1 MSKKSKTA
9 GQNYYYFIFVVI
21 FVCSLWCRVGF
32 ATATKKQSHKLPQPA
47 YCAKP
52 ILLEG
57 ENFTGQKGGWSID
70 GSSSIGAI
78 RNSKAGQGQYI
89 RWENLKIQAGRYDLW
104 ASLARPAS
112 KEKDDYLLYA
122 GPDIYNMRLVAK
134 SSVAWDGAG
143 HMWFKMADSVS
154 LFATD
159 TVLRWETSAATKVSF
174 DCIQLASIDVPRDS
188 FGKIWVRNH
197 PFALMGLLGG
207 GEDCNIDTYKASNM
221 NMTLLWKNDFDLL
234 KQSDREAIPWVYHI
248 EVRKEL
254 GYTKLCD
261 ALKNHVK
268 KVYDINPAGAWSW
281 TIWDEV
287 GGQRFPL
294 AAEIVDWAKQAYPN
308 ILVYS
313 NARPP
318 GDDTASD
325 WAGTDFPANWGYR
338 DYINDYA
345 RIIKSD
351 ILSYDVYPF
360 RDGGG
365 TGNLYYSLK
374 LVSDAGKMA
383 GLPYWIFVQSS
394 AWDQRWRVP
403 SESDLRMQVFLSLTY
418 GFTGIQYF
426 VYDSGNAMVDEDGNP
441 LPVYKTVQ
449 DLNREVANLGNTLRF
464 LTNIDI
470 RYIAGKEG
478 EQINKTPNGVTHWA
492 SGAGRDFYIK
502 NVGLDLSKPA
512 NKGAKKNGSIGFF
525 TDDNNRRYFMLT
537 NVYNGGDLTADQAKL
552 DFIVEFSDK
561 VDSLTNFNRLTG
573 KEEII
578 KLKDHKLYITLPGG
592 TGNLYH
598 Y

>member
-1 MSKKSKTA
+1 M
-9 GQNYYYFIFVVI
+9 
-21 FVCSLWCRVGF
+21 WCQAGF
-32 ATATKKQSHKLPQPA
+32 AATTKKQSHKLPQPA

-57 ENFTGQKGGWSID
+57 ENFTGQNGGWSID
-70 GSSSIGAI
+70 SSSSIGAV

-134 SSVAWDGAG
+134 CSVAWDGAG
-143 HMWFKMADSVS
+143 HMWFKMADSIS

-159 TVLRWETSAATKVSF
+159 TVLRWETAAATNVSF
-174 DCIQLASIDVPRDS
+174 DGIQLASIDVPRDS

-207 GEDCNIDTYKASNM
+207 GKDCNIDTYKASNM
-221 NMTLLWKNDFDLL
+221 SMTLLWEDDFSLL
-234 KQSDREAIPWVYHI
+234 KQSDRAAIPWVYHL
-248 EVRKEL
+248 EVRKER

-261 ALKNHVK
+261 ALKNHVN

-281 TIWDEV
+281 TVWDEV
-287 GGQRFPL
+287 QGMH
-294 AAEIVDWAKQAYPN
+294 AATWNEIKDWIKEVYPN
-308 ILVYS
+308 TLVYV
-313 NARPP
+313 NAQPKQTPSENWGAPNYPP
-318 GDDTASD
+318 GFKYSD
-325 WAGTDFPANWGYR
+325 YLDALVQTGQPDV
-338 DYINDYA
+338 
-345 RIIKSD
+345 
-351 ILSYDVYPF
+351 LCYDQYPF
-360 RDGGG
+360 SASGG
-365 TGNLYYSLK
+365 TANIFK
-374 LVSDAGKMA
+374 HAKEVSKAAKSRDI
-383 GLPYWIFVQSS
+383 PYWVFVQSS
-394 AWDQRWRVP
+394 AWSQGWRVP
-403 SESDLRMQVFLSLTY
+403 SESDLRFQVFVHLTY

-426 VYDSGNAMVDEDGNP
+426 TYDSGNAMVDEDGNP

-478 EQINKTPNGVTHWA
+478 EQINKTPKGVTHWA
-492 SGAGRDFYIK
+492 AGAGRDFYIK
-502 NVGLDLSKPA
+502 NVSLDLSKPA

-552 DFIVEFSDK
+552 DFVVEFSDK

-592 TGNLYH
+592 TGNLYR